1 MTQVREAILAIGQAN
16 FTADD
21 VADQLDVGEESMK
34 AIWKVLGYMTKLDE
48 LRRVEDSKPTRWKV
62 IRLNTVSTVPKFKD
76 TALFGAMLGWKLTP

>member
-1 MTQVREAILAIGQAN
+1 MTEVREAILAIGQSS

-21 VADQLDVGEESMK
+21 VADQLDVSEESMK

-62 IRLNTVSTVPKFKD
+62 
-76 TALFGAMLGWKLTP
+76 